1 MRGADRIRI
10 AGFVPFDG
18 FAPRLGGVK
27 VRRLIALSLFALLTP
42 LGAAACSS
50 EGAGSKTE
58 CQLNGCTITF
68 DRGVNAK
75 ASVLGI
81 DAELVAVNGNTVTL
95 KVGGQ
100 QVDVPVGE
108 SQPTDGFNVAVQEVT
123 ADKVVVKI
131 ATGITTNN

>member
-1 MRGADRIRI
+1 M
-10 AGFVPFDG
+10 
-18 FAPRLGGVK
+18 K
-27 VRRLIALSLFALLTP
+27 VRRLIALSLFALTATF
-42 LGAAACSS
+42 GAAACSA

-58 CQLNGCTITF
+58 CQLSGCTITF

-100 QVDVPVGE
+100 QVDVPVGDT
-108 SQPTDGFNVAVQEVT
+108 QPADGFNVTVQEVT
-123 ADKVVVKI
+123 AENVVVKV
-131 ATGITTNN
+131 ATGITTN